1 MEERP
6 GERAHELR
14 RWRKGVYAS
23 ELTQEKRPSAVRVRT
38 RMGVTRRER
47 KSDGC
52 EECKVHHADGSGRQM
67 TSWRGTSRVLQEASM
82 CEMCALYYVHVPAS
96 RMSHTQRRIQA

>member
-23 ELTQEKRPSAVRVRT
+23 ELTQEKRPSTGRGASEDKHGRNKE
-38 RMGVTRRER
+38 RE
-47 KSDGC
+47 
-52 EECKVHHADGSGRQM
+52 EELR
-67 TSWRGTSRVLQEASM
+67 L
-82 CEMCALYYVHVPAS
+82 
-96 RMSHTQRRIQA
+96 